1 MNITD
6 TIHPSELYCCTA
18 LFFLVKRF
26 QILHTLTGNKIT
38 HSIRV
43 FYLYFDE
50 LAAVLQSVSQADVTD
65 QEKLPVDVHTVPT
78 MFTSVE
84 NASDQILVLS
94 HYDDVTEEKP
104 HVHWQEALLTH
115 LESVGVRL
123 DLPTKF
129 SQLADKQIEEPDSQ
143 ITEVFMKPISQYV
156 EHKSTST
163 DRKQIKYVVQ
173 ELLDAIGPQ
182 FVDTALGKQNYY
194 SSVLLFLLKVCQYD
208 S

>member
-1 MNITD
+1 ML
-6 TIHPSELYCCTA
+6 HCSL
-18 LFFLVKRF
+18 FLVKRV
-26 QILHTLTGNKIT
+26 QILQTLTGNKIT

-194 SSVLLFLLKVCQYD
+194 CSVLLFLLKVCQYD